1 MKSNKEVHE
10 ISKFAEVV
18 HRQFDIAW
26 IESASGGD
34 ELKAKTAWN
43 TAVYHLQKLNNLVF
57 PPQIDIEFSASDR
70 IAAMQAEKQHFF
82 NQVGKEME

>member
-1 MKSNKEVHE
+1 MKPHKELKD
-10 ISKFAEVV
+10 ITNLADVV
-18 HRQFDIAW
+18 QINFETAW

-34 ELKAKTAWN
+34 ENKAKTAWN